1 MYFLFFKQDLYRN
14 LYFSKIPRLFLQS
27 SKISIIIFLKV
38 YRINYTVNNKI
49 LFIIKVYLL

>member
-27 SKISIIIFLKV
+27 SKISIIFLKV